1 MISTKYIVRRRGDT
15 KRIRVCVK
23 TLVAAEDITDASF
36 KFTVNRLPYPAGAAT
51 QIFQVVGDVVDPTNG
66 IVEFPI
72 QDGNEDISGFYFF
85 DVEMVDPAGTIDT
98 ILFGWYHVKE
108 DITKPASSLVID
120 DATHEVDSPEL
131 PDITPT

>member
-23 TLVAAEDITDASF
+23 SLVAAEDISGASF
-36 KFTVNRLPYPAGAAT
+36 KFTVNRFPYPTGAAT
-51 QIFQVVGDVVDPTNG
+51 QVFQVPGDVIDAANG

-72 QDGNEDISGFYFF
+72 EDGNENIAGFYYF
-85 DVEMVDPAGTIDT
+85 DVEMVDPAGSVDT

-108 DITKPASSLVID
+108 DITRASSSLAID
-120 DATHEVDSPEL
+120 DSSHGVTGGL
-131 PDITPT
+131 